1 MPNAEPNYPIG
12 SVDRALRLLTSF
24 RDRPSATLSQIADEL
39 DVSRST
45 AHRLLAMFVYH
56 GYVRQDAANKE
67 YVAGPVLL
75 EVGLGVLRQMAVM
88 RRARPLMGE
97 LFDELG
103 ETVHLVVLNGSDM
116 TFVDGI
122 ESTKALRAGLR
133 VGATLPAHAT
143 AGGKALLAQLSDDQ
157 LKRRYPQQRL
167 PSMTPDTVTNRDDL
181 FAELRE
187 IRERRFAYNDGQSE
201 VGLSAVATAFPDPSG
216 ITQAAMTIA
225 VPSVRMDAERAMELG
240 NHLVELVQGSAA

>member
-1 MPNAEPNYPIG
+1 VPNAEPNYPIG

-24 RDRPSATLSQIADEL
+24 RDRPSATLSQIAEEL
-39 DVSRST
+39 GVSRSS

-97 LFDELG
+97 LFEELG

-122 ESTKALRAGLR
+122 ESTKPLRAGLR
-133 VGATLPAHAT
+133 VGASLPAHAT
-143 AGGKALLAQLSDDQ
+143 AGGKALLAQLSDEQ
-157 LKRRYPQQRL
+157 LRKRFPQQRL
-167 PSMTPDTVTNRDDL
+167 TGMTPATIGRRDDL
-181 FAELRE
+181 MAEIAQ
-187 IRERRFAYNDGQSE
+187 IRERGFALNDGESE
-201 VGLSAVATAFPDPSG
+201 VGLYAIATAFPDPTG

-225 VPSVRMDAERAMELG
+225 TPSVRMDDARALEVG
-240 NHLVELVQGSAA
+240 THLFELVRDATA